1 MNSAGTAERILVRA
15 LESFDWY
22 MERFVNPADAFE
34 GWMDVTP
41 LGLVGNKDLYTA
53 NLQQWRNLG
62 RRVAFSN
69 PFAINGHNN
78 IANFTAGTGF
88 TYKLTDPKERTT
100 LTKPIAQATEY
111 WEQFHEDE
119 GWDEK
124 EREIITRSHRDG
136 ESYIRIFPEFGATA
150 TVRFIDP
157 DDIQSDNPRAPLGI
171 LTAPNDGQRII
182 GFYVDNVLIPADDI
196 LYFKR
201 NTDSDVLRGI
211 PTFLPVIEPLERAK
225 KMLRVMAK
233 MAEIQAAIAVVREH
247 PEGTTGT
254 KIAALATA
262 MAQRTPTGQ
271 SGESVN
277 QRQIQPGTILDVP
290 PGQKYHFP
298 IAGQSADKLSVV
310 ISTLLRAAAARVS
323 QPEFLFS
330 MDASASNY
338 ASLQAAEVP
347 GNRMFEVEQ
356 GWYARRFRAVFR
368 RVVLMGVIKGE
379 LPASLLDRTLKYNVR
394 GPAVKSRDEFSIA
407 RAREIE
413 RRNAILSRRTW
424 AEQAGL
430 DLDQENKRREADGD
444 DEEAMGAAGDVGVP
458 GKGMDPEGTSA
469 AG

>member
-1 MNSAGTAERILVRA
+1 MIQAEERVLQRA
-15 LESFDWY
+15 YESLEYYLD
-22 MERFVNPADAFE
+22 RFVNPNDAFE

-41 LGLVGNKDLYTA
+41 LGFAGMKDLYGPS
-53 NLQQWRNLG
+53 LQHWRNLG

-78 IANFTAGTGF
+78 IANFTVGTGMA
-88 TYKLTDPKERTT
+88 YKITDRKERTT
-100 LTKPIAQATEY
+100 FTTAIEKAHDY
-111 WEQFHEDE
+111 WEQFVEDE
-119 GWDEK
+119 KWDEK
-124 EREIITRSHRDG
+124 EREIVTRSHRDG
-136 ESYIRIFPEFGATA
+136 ECLIRIFPEFGATA

-157 DDIQSDNPRAPLGI
+157 DDIESQDPRAPLGV
-171 LTAPNDGQRII
+171 LTAEGDGQHVL
-182 GFYVDNVLIPADDI
+182 GYYVNNNLVPADEI
-196 LYFKR
+196 LMFKK

-254 KIAALATA
+254 KIAALANA
-262 MAQRTPTGQ
+262 MAQRTPTDGT
-271 SGESVN
+271 SGESFR
-277 QRQIQPGTILDVP
+277 QRQIQPGSILDVP

-298 IAGQSADKLSVV
+298 IAGQSADKLGIV
-310 ISTLLRAAAARVS
+310 ISTLLRACAARVS
-323 QPEFLFS
+323 QPEFVFS

-347 GNRMFEVEQ
+347 GNRAFEVEQ
-356 GWYARRFRAVFR
+356 GWYAHRFRACFK
-368 RVVLMGVIKGE
+368 RVIFMGILKGE
-379 LPASLLDRTLKYNVR
+379 LPSSLLDRGLKYTVR

-413 RRNAILSRRTW
+413 RRNGILSRRTW

-430 DLDQENKRREADGD
+430 DLDVEQQRREKDKD
-444 DEEAMGAAGDVGVP
+444 DEEALGAEGNVGVP
-458 GKGMDPEGTSA
+458 GKGMDPQGDSA